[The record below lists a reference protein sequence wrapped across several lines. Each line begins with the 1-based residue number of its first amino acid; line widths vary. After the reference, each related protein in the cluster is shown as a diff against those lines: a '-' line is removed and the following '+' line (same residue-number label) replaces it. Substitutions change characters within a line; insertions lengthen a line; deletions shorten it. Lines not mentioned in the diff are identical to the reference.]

1 MIRQLASHLIIT
13 GYTGGQD
20 TWTVESKQQTVEL
33 RQCTALPPLP
43 PTVVEL
49 IITDSKMEIDG
60 VLLPR
65 LKLLSC
71 ISSQVEMTGRMP
83 AQVSLTNSKWKSDA
97 LSDRPYSLRMDG
109 HSILLN
115 SSGWEG
121 TLIYELFLAL
131 DDEGV
136 TAGTISQL
144 VKNGVVELPRC
155 ETFYLPLGWS
165 APVSHNPVVVVDR
178 EQPCLPKGVGCLL
191 LVEEGVY
198 ITQAPDLRC
207 VLIMDKCVEH
217 YQDYYHDK
225 GKSRLVHAPEGDGS
239 IHYRGATYY
248 SKELPRTRPNLNSA
262 QLMALRRQLE
272 CFTVTK

>member
-1 MIRQLASHLIIT
+1 MIRQTATNLIIT

-20 TWTVESKQQTVEL
+20 AWVIESRQQSVEL

-43 PTVVEL
+43 GTVTKL

-60 VLLPR
+60 TLLPR
-65 LKLLSC
+65 LKALTC

-83 AQVSLTNSKWKSDA
+83 GEVSLGNSKWKTDA
-97 LSDRPYSLRMDG
+97 RSDRPYSLRMDG

-121 TLIYELFLAL
+121 ALIRELHLFF
-131 DDEGV
+131 DDESV

-207 VLIMDKCVEH
+207 VLIMDKCIEH

-225 GKSRLVHAPEGDGS
+225 SKSRLIHGPEGDGS
-239 IHYRGATYY
+239 VHYRGTTYY
-248 SKELPRTRPNLNSA
+248 SEELPSTRPNLNSA

-272 CFTVTK
+272 CFTTK